1 MGKKFPE
8 SIPVPPMTEAMYRA
22 ALKSAKRDEPL
33 DVIEARYDR
42 KLDALELT
50 LRKGITVRFPRLQ
63 IWELADKSPDE
74 VAEIEIQPGGDGLSF
89 PRTDV
94 DIYVPGLLRE
104 ELGTL
109 FARALGRSSRGRT
122 SPKKAASSKANGK
135 KGGRPKKTAA

>member
-1 MGKKFPE
+1 MGKKYPE
-8 SIPVPPMTEAMYRA
+8 SIPVPPMTDAMWKHA
-22 ALKSAKRDEPL
+22 VKTAKRDEPL
-33 DVIEARYDR
+33 DVVEARYDR
-42 KLDALELT
+42 AFDAIELT
-50 LRKGITVRFPRLQ
+50 LRKGITVRFPRTQ
-63 IWELADKSPDE
+63 IWELADKLPDE

-122 SPKKAASSKANGK
+122 SPKKAASSKENGK
-135 KGGRPKKTAA
+135 KGGRPKKRAA